1 MDVGERKPR
10 QELSFAKSAE
20 GTQGKEIITTENCP
34 QPNGTI
40 ESACKQVNFFFRAV
54 LSELKK
60 HKEQWPEVVHLEQS
74 VLNNYLSTRLNNRTP
89 KQVFTGHAETN
100 PLALLLK
107 RGVRWGARW
116 RRRAQAWPEP
126 FGQA

>member
-20 GTQGKEIITTENCP
+20 GTQGKEKHYYGELP
-34 QPNGTI
+34 AAKRHYRVSLQA
-40 ESACKQVNFFFRAV
+40 SQLFFRAV